1 MLIQKKTFSFS
12 ITGLGAPVASWVFY
26 KKADNP
32 TVPFTYMDP
41 HIVVPVETGKL
52 TYNLIIPDQIPLEE
66 GMYQLGVAS
75 FDAEGNGSDI
85 VTLTRFFDFTAPD
98 APFDLKVT

>member
-12 ITGLGAPVASWVFY
+12 ITGLGAPIAAWVFY
-26 KKADNP
+26 KKSTDP
-32 TVPFTYMDP
+32 PIPFMYDDP
-41 HIVVPVETGKL
+41 HIVIPIEAGKL
-52 TYNLIIPDQIPLEE
+52 SYSLVIPDQIPLEE
-66 GMYQLGVAS
+66 GMYQLGVAT